1 MAAGAAQQKMRQKH
15 HLSLTVVTGKIV
27 LPPTSWVFFLSFEVI
42 NIKSNTV
49 IQAHPVLQFIHNFF
63 CFEFKPHFQQEVEVF

>member
-27 LPPTSWVFFLSFEVI
+27 LPPTSWVFF
-42 NIKSNTV
+42 K
-49 IQAHPVLQFIHNFF
+49 VLKLLI
-63 CFEFKPHFQQEVEVF
+63 